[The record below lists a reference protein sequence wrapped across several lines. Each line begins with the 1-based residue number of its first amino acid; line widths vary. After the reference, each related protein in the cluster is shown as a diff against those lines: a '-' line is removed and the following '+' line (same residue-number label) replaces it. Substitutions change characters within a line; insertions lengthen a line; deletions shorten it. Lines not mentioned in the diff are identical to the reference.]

1 MTDSATSLRERGI
14 QPSAQRV
21 AIADYVLHTE
31 EHPSAD
37 VVWKKV
43 SKRFPTLSRGTVYNT
58 LNLFVE
64 KGLLQA
70 LALSD
75 DRTVFDPNT
84 GRHHH
89 LIDEESGAIYD
100 IPWNEV
106 KVQNVRSVHGYQIH
120 DYQVVMRGS
129 RKRRRTA

>member
-1 MTDSATSLRERGI
+1 
-14 QPSAQRV
+14 V